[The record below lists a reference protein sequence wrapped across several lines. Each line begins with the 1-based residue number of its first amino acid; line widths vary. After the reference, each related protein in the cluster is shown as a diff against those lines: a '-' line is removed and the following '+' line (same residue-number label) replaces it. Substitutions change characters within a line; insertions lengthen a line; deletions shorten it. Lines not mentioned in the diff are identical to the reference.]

1 MNESWMKFDI
11 VLQGE
16 CTPFTKTIIEE
27 YRKLPFV
34 ENIILSTYENSH
46 IPDDVNVIFNELVS
60 PRGLGNRNLQ
70 INTSKNGLSLVQSK
84 YCIKMRTDQLIRD
97 MLLMYDYWKND
108 KREDGKVFVMG
119 MYKAFPYHPRDHV
132 FWGRT
137 KDVVNVFDIP
147 FDIERGSNQD
157 YTYNTRAETYIG
169 QYYYARFDP
178 SVWEHINDPLTFL
191 VDSAIRRNEALE
203 KDYKIRDRVFVPFPR
218 VSMSWPKHGLNEY
231 HYHIGK
237 AYTEYWAN

>member
-1 MNESWMKFDI
+1 MKLDI

-16 CTPFTKTIIEE
+16 CTDFTKTIIAE

-46 IPDDVNVIFNELVS
+46 IPDDVNVIFNELIS

-97 MLLMYDYWKND
+97 MPLMYEYWKND

-137 KDVVNVFDIP
+137 EDVVNVFDVP

-157 YTYNTRAETYIG
+157 YTYYSIEPGIKYALTDAVSVKAGYRFRDAFNDSYNEKTNTVRFGAEYAVAKDQALTLGIDRSYGASDFIG
-169 QYYYARFDP
+169 YNAGYMFK
-178 SVWEHINDPLTFL
+178 F
-191 VDSAIRRNEALE
+191 
-203 KDYKIRDRVFVPFPR
+203 
-218 VSMSWPKHGLNEY
+218 
-231 HYHIGK
+231 
-237 AYTEYWAN
+237 